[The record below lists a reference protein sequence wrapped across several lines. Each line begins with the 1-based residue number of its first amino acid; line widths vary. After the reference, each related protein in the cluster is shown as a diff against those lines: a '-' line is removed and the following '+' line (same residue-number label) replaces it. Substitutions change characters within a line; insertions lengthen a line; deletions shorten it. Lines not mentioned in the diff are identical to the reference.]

1 LNGSGVKII
10 LLVKWAT
17 GVQIYS
23 TYQTKSLLNYL
34 RNTKMK
40 LTESQLAHV
49 YELALQ
55 NFQKGCYDC
64 EKLKQRMEKHLG
76 EKKVKAIKQIIKKNP
91 YEK

>member
-1 LNGSGVKII
+1 
-10 LLVKWAT
+10 
-17 GVQIYS
+17 
-23 TYQTKSLLNYL
+23 
-34 RNTKMK
+34 MK